1 MNKTLKIVLIVVG
14 VIAILWFL
22 ISSII
27 SFVAFNFVKDF
38 ANDVI
43 ENSNN
48 IIENATDIIENT
60 NDIINDNTNITEE
73 VEDVINNGT
82 VNEMLNQAEDI
93 IENNITTKD
102 NVQDLQNK
110 LLYQQAEFANYK
122 RRREEETASLLKYK
136 NLDLGLELL
145 TIVDSLERALNV
157 NEESLSDD
165 VKKYLNGFKIMYN
178 NLVNIMRKNEI
189 TEIDCLNKEFDHNTS
204 QALMTEHVEGI
215 EPGVVIEVLQK
226 GYMLKDKLL
235 RAALVKVSE

>member
-1 MNKTLKIVLIVVG
+1 MEENINTITQEENEEMKEKLEELKKKHEQKIKRQEKKENEEKKDEIIKTL
-14 VIAILWFL
+14 
-22 ISSII
+22 S
-27 SFVAFNFVKDF
+27 
-38 ANDVI
+38 
-43 ENSNN
+43 E
-48 IIENATDIIENT
+48 
-60 NDIINDNTNITEE
+60 
-73 VEDVINNGT
+73 
-82 VNEMLNQAEDI
+82 
-93 IENNITTKD
+93 

-136 NLDLGLELL
+136 NLDLGIELL
-145 TIVDSLERALNV
+145 TVVDSLERALNV

-165 VKKYLNGFKIMYN
+165 VKKYLSGFKIMYN

-215 EPGVVIEVLQK
+215 ESGIVIEVLQK

>member
-1 MNKTLKIVLIVVG
+1 MEENINIETQEENEEMKEKLEELKKKHEQKIKRQEKKENEEKKDEIIKTL
-14 VIAILWFL
+14 
-22 ISSII
+22 S
-27 SFVAFNFVKDF
+27 
-38 ANDVI
+38 
-43 ENSNN
+43 E
-48 IIENATDIIENT
+48 
-60 NDIINDNTNITEE
+60 
-73 VEDVINNGT
+73 
-82 VNEMLNQAEDI
+82 
-93 IENNITTKD
+93 

-122 RRREEETASLLKYK
+122 RRREEETAGLLKYK

-145 TIVDSLERALNV
+145 TVVDSLERALNV

-165 VKKYLNGFKIMYN
+165 VKKYLSGFKIMYN